1 MVDLPA
7 LLVSKQTEGVAKEYI
22 PKQRKNQYPT
32 NWHMPR
38 FPICRKLPPN
48 PLMNYN
54 KLTTLNRINV

>member
-32 NWHMPR
+32 NWHMPQS
-38 FPICRKLPPN
+38 
-48 PLMNYN
+48 
-54 KLTTLNRINV
+54 LNEL